1 MNNIVSNCPLCGEH
15 SLHLS
20 NDTELNFQQCI
31 SCGYVSS
38 DKFLGKKE
46 DNEEYQKFDKL
57 LQSWV
62 KETDGRIWI
71 PIQMSLPFGM
81 VYPALV
87 DNDMKW
93 VFAEMQEI
101 PEEEQKNYPIP
112 EQEGQFY
119 TRKYNTDSPEFFD
132 NYAEALK
139 RIQSVVQEETQKSV
153 NQNGLETEEPKTIK
167 LPKLKKVK

>member
-87 DNDMKW
+87 DN
-93 VFAEMQEI
+93 A
-101 PEEEQKNYPIP
+101 
-112 EQEGQFY
+112 
-119 TRKYNTDSPEFFD
+119 DSPEFFD